1 MLSFVSVILGVT
13 ESLGG
18 VEAEV
23 CDVVSHA
30 DILVSFISLTVYIV
44 FVLFL
49 RLFLSFFLFP

>member
-1 MLSFVSVILGVT
+1 MILGVT